1 MTRPSYTCNA
11 SCVTGQTAAALAI
24 ASIVLNNSTYLSH
37 AKQLFS
43 TADSVKSDEGYTAAS
58 GFYSSWS
65 GFYDELM
72 WAGVWLYLATNDSSY
87 LTKAESYIDELNR
100 QGQDDPRIEFTWCQ
114 CWDDCHYG
122 AILLLARITDKPEY
136 HEFIQMHLDWW
147 SAGYGSD
154 GKVTTTP
161 GGLAWLDS
169 WGALRYACNAAF
181 IAFVYAD
188 MLSDTTLKNRYRGF
202 AERQVD
208 YALGDNP
215 RNASYVC
222 GYGSNPPKRPHHRTS
237 HGSWCDQQTTPPYHR
252 HTLHGALVGGP
263 NSSDGYED
271 NISDYTMNEVACDYN
286 AAFVGCLAR
295 MYNLYGG
302 QALSDFPPP
311 ETPEDEFFV
320 EAQVNSAG
328 TDYSEIRAY
337 MNNRSAWP
345 ARLIKDLSFTYY
357 VDLSEVF
364 AKGYSVSDLKVSKNG
379 SELATTMSG
388 LTQLSGDT
396 YYIRVIFTDGTDVA
410 PVDQTMFER
419 EVTFRIEAPNASGA
433 WDPSNDYS
441 YQGLASGKVKTEYIP
456 VYDGS
461 TLIFGLEPGAPAPT
475 ATPVT
480 TPVPTEAPT
489 EPSTP
494 TPTTV
499 PTTVPTAAPTGVS
512 DPGDVNENGSID
524 IVDALLVAQY
534 YVGLEPAAFT
544 APLTAGDVNGNGS
557 VDIVD
562 ALLIAQYYVGIIDEF
577 PGF

>member
-1 MTRPSYTCNA
+1 
-11 SCVTGQTAAALAI
+11 
-24 ASIVLNNSTYLSH
+24 
-37 AKQLFS
+37 
-43 TADSVKSDEGYTAAS
+43 
-58 GFYSSWS
+58 
-65 GFYDELM
+65 
-72 WAGVWLYLATNDSSY
+72 
-87 LTKAESYIDELNR
+87 
-100 QGQDDPRIEFTWCQ
+100 
-114 CWDDCHYG
+114 
-122 AILLLARITDKPEY
+122 
-136 HEFIQMHLDWW
+136 
-147 SAGYGSD
+147 
-154 GKVTTTP
+154 
-161 GGLAWLDS
+161 
-169 WGALRYACNAAF
+169 
-181 IAFVYAD
+181 
-188 MLSDTTLKNRYRGF
+188 
-202 AERQVD
+202 
-208 YALGDNP
+208 
-215 RNASYVC
+215 
-222 GYGSNPPKRPHHRTS
+222 
-237 HGSWCDQQTTPPYHR
+237 
-252 HTLHGALVGGP
+252 
-263 NSSDGYED
+263 
-271 NISDYTMNEVACDYN
+271 
-286 AAFVGCLAR
+286 
-295 MYNLYGG
+295 
-302 QALSDFPPP
+302 
-311 ETPEDEFFV
+311 
-320 EAQVNSAG
+320 
-328 TDYSEIRAY
+328 
-337 MNNRSAWP
+337 
-345 ARLIKDLSFTYY
+345 